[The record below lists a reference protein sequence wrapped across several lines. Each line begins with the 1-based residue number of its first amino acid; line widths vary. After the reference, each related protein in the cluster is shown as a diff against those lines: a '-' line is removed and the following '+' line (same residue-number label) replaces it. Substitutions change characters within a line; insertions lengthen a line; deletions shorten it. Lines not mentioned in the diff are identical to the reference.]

1 MNQFTKGLVIASTLA
16 AAFVQLY
23 LATRLL
29 YPDLFFVVAAA
40 FAVAAVAGSWRPGP
54 ATAIVLAASYL
65 APAAY
70 VIWPG
75 FENYGFEIIWS
86 LPLLGLIVSGRDGW
100 RWHLP
105 TPFRWPVVTWALVV
119 AASWPFVFLRE
130 VDFYIDIL
138 PLRGVANT
146 GIGITPWDAV
156 TAVTYWTLVH
166 NVGLL
171 WFDRLFAWYSGNP
184 KRLQSAVLTPL
195 ALAIAVACAVGAYQA
210 FVDLRFVNPHLW
222 PHMRRASGTLGDA
235 NTFGMIAAL
244 WGPASVVLAQRLRAP
259 WSIVAGV
266 AGVVLSTTGVLASG
280 SRTSLIA
287 LAIGLAAVAFEG
299 VMAWRRAQ
307 AASQLS
313 IRRLAPILAGAL
325 VLIAI
330 VLLVARGSSITS
342 VVGRGSLGYVPFIG
356 DIGIRQSA
364 HDLLWD
370 RYGYG
375 PPAIEM
381 VKEHPVS
388 GAGVGSFHTLVRDFS
403 VASGGKE
410 LTPDNAQSWYRHHL
424 AELGVLGSV
433 PWLAWCV
440 VFAITL
446 LSRPTGPGDRF
457 AIGVLRGSLV
467 GFAFISLMAM
477 PGQSLPVVLTF
488 WTLAF
493 WFTTVKGGPAS
504 TPAGWSKVTWPITL
518 ALVVVHA
525 AVTFTDARGD
535 LRPRYRSMRFGWD
548 YRYGLG
554 MVERDAAGEP
564 ERRTSHNLRSLSVNP
579 VEGKRLKLAAWIDHP
594 DGDDR
599 PVHVRLWADS
609 RLVFEGDVK
618 RSSAV
623 FLDIPATLGH
633 THMVIE
639 SEVNRLWRPRD
650 FGSNDPRVLGLSI
663 RDWVWE

>member
-40 FAVAAVAGSWRPGP
+40 FAVAAVAGSWRPVP
-54 ATAIVLAASYL
+54 ATAIVLVTSYL

-105 TPFRWPVVTWALVV
+105 TPFRWPLVTWALVV

-146 GIGITPWDAV
+146 SIGITPWDAV

-171 WFDRLFAWYSGNP
+171 WFDRLFAWYLGNP

-299 VMAWRRAQ
+299 AMAWRRAQ

-313 IRRLAPILAGAL
+313 IKRLAPILAGAL

-446 LSRPTGPGDRF
+446 LSRPTGLGDRF

-493 WFTTVKGGPAS
+493 WFTTVKGVPAS

-525 AVTFTDARGD
+525 AVTFTDARGE

-623 FLDIPATLGH
+623 FLDIPATPGH